1 LTRFGRASFR
11 WRNLRLK
18 ELTLG
23 ISRSPQSAKL
33 TDETYLSSNPA
44 VAKLPDSIITNI
56 FTLQRRLVECI
67 DATTAMEFRLFQE
80 IGETAETR
88 PELDELQNIQERLL
102 SSHSRLYNLLLRVSQ
117 SQPMASKGVLD
128 LLYESIELAEAC
140 LDTSIASLQDIQRN
154 WN

>member
-1 LTRFGRASFR
+1 MKNSP
-11 WRNLRLK
+11 LK
-18 ELTLG
+18 IDLLH
-23 ISRSPQSAKL
+23 PKPDKL
-33 TDETYLSSNPA
+33 TGETSLSAYLS
-44 VAKLPDSIITNI
+44 VAKLPNSVISNI
-56 FTLQRRLVECI
+56 FTIQRNLVECI
-67 DATTAMEFRLFQE
+67 DATTAMEFKLFQE
-80 IGETAETR
+80 VGETPETI

-117 SQPMASKGVLD
+117 SQPIVSKGVLD